1 MNNRTE
7 YDENNIRYTAH
18 NGGNNHYSD
27 NNGNYYGNG
36 ANGGNSYGNGGNNGN
51 YYENGANGGNYYGNG
66 GNNGSYYGN
75 GANSGNYYGMGGYYD
90 QAYDNADIESKV
102 ITRSFIV
109 MFVSLLITAFVAT
122 IVAVNENLFYGMI
135 NSYGLLIFIEFA
147 VVIGA
152 SFAVRK
158 KNAVIAGI
166 LYTIYTVINGMT
178 FSFIFYVYDLG
189 SVQEIF
195 IMTALLFGVMAV
207 VGATTKMDLSKIGG
221 ISIMLLLGAL
231 MVTFANLLFL
241 HSTGLNLVLDYL
253 IVAIFVGLTAYDT
266 QKMKKMARNTVSSD
280 VNTIAI
286 FCGMELYLDFI
297 NLFIRLLAIFGKR
310 RN

>member
-7 YDENNIRYTAH
+7 YDENNIRYTEY
-18 NGGNNHYSD
+18 NGGNNNNYPD

-36 ANGGNSYGNGGNNGN
+36 ANN
-51 YYENGANGGNYYGNG
+51 GNYYGNG
-66 GNNGSYYGN
+66 ANN
-75 GANSGNYYGMGGYYD
+75 GNYYGMGGYYD
-90 QAYDNADIESKV
+90 RAYDNADIESKV

-109 MFVSLLITAFVAT
+109 MFVSLLITAFMAT
-122 IVAVNENLFYGMI
+122 IVAANANLFDGMI
-135 NSYGLLIFIEFA
+135 NSYGLLIIIEFA

-152 SFAVRK
+152 SFAVKK
-158 KNAVIAGI
+158 KNAVVAGI
-166 LYTIYTVINGMT
+166 LYAIYTIITGMT
-178 FSFIFYVYDLG
+178 FSVLFYVYDLG

-195 IMTALLFGVMAV
+195 LMTALLFGVMAV
-207 VGATTKMDLSKIGG
+207 VGATTKVDLSRIGG
-221 ISIMLLLGAL
+221 ICIMLLLGAL
-231 MVTFANLLFL
+231 MVTFVNLLFL
-241 HSTGLNLVLDYL
+241 HSTGLDLVLDYL

-266 QKMKKMARNTVSSD
+266 QKMKVMARNAVSSD

>member
-7 YDENNIRYTAH
+7 YDENNIRYTEY
-18 NGGNNHYSD
+18 NGGNNNNYPD

-36 ANGGNSYGNGGNNGN
+36 ANN
-51 YYENGANGGNYYGNG
+51 GNYYGNG
-66 GNNGSYYGN
+66 ANNGNYYGN
-75 GANSGNYYGMGGYYD
+75 GANNGNYYGNGANNGNYYGMGGYYD
-90 QAYDNADIESKV
+90 RAYDNADIESKV

-109 MFVSLLITAFVAT
+109 MFVSLLITAFMAT
-122 IVAVNENLFYGMI
+122 IVAANANLFDGMI
-135 NSYGLLIFIEFA
+135 NSYGLLIIIEFA

-152 SFAVRK
+152 SFAVKK
-158 KNAVIAGI
+158 KNAVVAGI
-166 LYTIYTVINGMT
+166 LYAIYTIITGMT
-178 FSFIFYVYDLG
+178 FSVLFYVYDLG

-195 IMTALLFGVMAV
+195 LMTALLFGVMAV
-207 VGATTKMDLSKIGG
+207 VGATTKVDLSRIGG
-221 ISIMLLLGAL
+221 ICIMLLLGAL
-231 MVTFANLLFL
+231 MVTFVNLLFL
-241 HSTGLNLVLDYL
+241 HSTGLDLVLDYL

-266 QKMKKMARNTVSSD
+266 QKMKVMARNAVSSD

>member
-7 YDENNIRYTAH
+7 YDENNTRYTEY
-18 NGGNNHYSD
+18 NGGNNNYYPD

-36 ANGGNSYGNGGNNGN
+36 ANN
-51 YYENGANGGNYYGNG
+51 GNYYGNG
-66 GNNGSYYGN
+66 ANNGNYYGN
-75 GANSGNYYGMGGYYD
+75 GANNGNYYGMGGYYD
-90 QAYDNADIESKV
+90 RAYDNADIESKV

-109 MFVSLLITAFVAT
+109 MFVSLLITAFMAT
-122 IVAVNENLFYGMI
+122 IVAANVNLFEGML
-135 NSYGLLIFIEFA
+135 NSYGLLLIIEFA

-152 SFAVRK
+152 SFAVKK
-158 KNAVIAGI
+158 KNAVVAGI
-166 LYTIYTVINGMT
+166 LYTIYTVITGMT
-178 FSFIFYVYDLG
+178 FSVLFYVYDLG

-195 IMTALLFGVMAV
+195 LMTALLFGVMAV
-207 VGATTKMDLSKIGG
+207 VGATTKADLSRIGG
-221 ISIMLLLGAL
+221 ICIMLLLGAL
-231 MVTFANLLFL
+231 IVTFANLLFL
-241 HSTGLNLVLDYL
+241 HSTGLDLVLDYL
-253 IVAIFVGLTAYDT
+253 VVAIFVGLTAYDT
-266 QKMKKMARNTVSSD
+266 QKMKVMARNAVSSD

>member
-7 YDENNIRYTAH
+7 YDENNIRYTEY
-18 NGGNNHYSD
+18 NGGNNNNYPD

-36 ANGGNSYGNGGNNGN
+36 ANN
-51 YYENGANGGNYYGNG
+51 GNYYGNG
-66 GNNGSYYGN
+66 ANNGNYYGNGVNNGNYYGN
-75 GANSGNYYGMGGYYD
+75 GANNGNYYGMGGYYD
-90 QAYDNADIESKV
+90 RAYDNADIESKV

-109 MFVSLLITAFVAT
+109 MFVSLLITAFMAT
-122 IVAVNENLFYGMI
+122 IVAANANLFDGMI
-135 NSYGLLIFIEFA
+135 NSYGLLIIIEFA

-152 SFAVRK
+152 SFAVKK
-158 KNAVIAGI
+158 KNAVVAGI
-166 LYTIYTVINGMT
+166 LYAIYTIITGMT
-178 FSFIFYVYDLG
+178 FSVLFYVYDLG

-195 IMTALLFGVMAV
+195 LMTALLFGVMAV
-207 VGATTKMDLSKIGG
+207 VGATTKVDLSRIGG
-221 ISIMLLLGAL
+221 ICIMLLLGAL
-231 MVTFANLLFL
+231 MVTFVNLLFL
-241 HSTGLNLVLDYL
+241 HSTGLDLVLDYL

-266 QKMKKMARNTVSSD
+266 QKMKVMARNAVSSD